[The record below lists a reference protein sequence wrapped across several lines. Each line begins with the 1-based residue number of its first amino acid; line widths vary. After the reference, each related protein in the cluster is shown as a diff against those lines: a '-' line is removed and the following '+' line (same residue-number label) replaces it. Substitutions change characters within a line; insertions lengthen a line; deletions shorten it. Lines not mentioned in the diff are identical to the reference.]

1 MKISSRSKP
10 QPGTFINIGG
20 GARGTDIVF
29 VSRYRVHQV
38 GAHWNVHV
46 QAGDKWGPPKRF
58 TTRKRAFD
66 AVAEHARS
74 GKWEEAPVDPIGD
87 LQRRV
92 AALENEAKLKAHRRS
107 KK

>member
-1 MKISSRSKP
+1 MKTSSRSNP
-10 QPGTFINIGG
+10 QPGTLVNIGSR
-20 GARGTDIVF
+20 ACEPDIVF
-29 VSRYRVHQV
+29 VGRYRVRRS
-38 GAHWNVHV
+38 GRYWNAYV

-58 TTRKRAFD
+58 TSRKRAFD

>member
-1 MKISSRSKP
+1 ML
-10 QPGTFINIGG
+10 
-20 GARGTDIVF
+20 
-29 VSRYRVHQV
+29 
-38 GAHWNVHV
+38 
-46 QAGDKWGPPKRF
+46 F